1 MKEEGSMKW
10 ISRWACL
17 GLGLVLVF
25 NSACVFKKRDD
36 KTIRVSV
43 FTVDPLL
50 VKILTDTITAIESRH
65 PGLQIKVENIPYN
78 DYQSKLTVEL
88 AANDAPDIISV
99 EASRFSDMYLRGA
112 FEDLTPY
119 FNRDQMDRKDY
130 YASSLARFSPGG
142 EIYAIPSDIAP
153 VGLLYY
159 NKKVFDEAKVPYPTE
174 DLSWPEP
181 FLAMCQKLVKRDA
194 SGKIVRW
201 AYVDPYGT
209 NADTFLLSDGGYFMD
224 SETNPTRL
232 ALDSPQAL
240 EAFGFRWDMIY
251 KYHVSPTPSDIQ
263 SFNASNQAEDMF
275 LNGQAALMN
284 SGVWHTPHFLEKGLD
299 FDVVEFPKG
308 PHGTRGW
315 GTGGSA
321 YAIWKG
327 CKNKELAWEVVKEIT
342 GEALSIQLAQ
352 TGMIQPALVKVANS
366 DAFLK
371 SPGPKNKKILLDMPQ
386 YSHYSPFI
394 KNWEEVWF
402 GQVGPAMDK
411 CWEGEV
417 KPADVLPKLNA
428 EINAKYFSGK

>member
-1 MKEEGSMKW
+1 MKL
-10 ISRWACL
+10 ISRL
-17 GLGLVLVF
+17 SLLSLVLALVF
-25 NSACVFKKRDD
+25 NTACVFKKKD
-36 KTIRVSV
+36 KPIRVSV

-50 VKILTDTITAIESRH
+50 IKILTDTITGIESRH
-65 PGLQIKVENIPYN
+65 PGLKIKVENIPYN
-78 DYQSKLTVEL
+78 DYQSKITVEL

-119 FNRDQMDRKDY
+119 FDKDHMDRAAY
-130 YASSLARFSPGG
+130 YPSSLARFSPKG
-142 EIYAIPSDIAP
+142 EIYAMPSDIAP

-159 NKKVFDEAKVPYPTE
+159 NKKVFDDAKVLYPTE
-174 DLSWPEP
+174 NLSWPEP
-181 FLAMCQKLVKRDA
+181 FLSMCQKLVKRDA
-194 SGKIVRW
+194 SGKIIRW

-209 NADTFLLSDGGYFMD
+209 EANTFLLSDGGYFMD

-251 KYHVSPTPSDIQ
+251 KYHVSPTPSELQ
-263 SFNASNQAEDMF
+263 SFSEGNQAEDMF
-275 LNGQAALMN
+275 MNGEAAMMN

-308 PHGTRGW
+308 PKGTRGW
-315 GTGGSA
+315 GSGGSA

-327 CKNKELAWEVVKEIT
+327 CKNKDLAWEVVKEIT
-342 GEALSIQLAQ
+342 SEALSTQLAQ

-394 KNWEEVWF
+394 KNWEEIWF

-411 CWEGEV
+411 CWLGQA

-428 EINAKYFSGK
+428 DINAKYFPGK

>member
-10 ISRWACL
+10 ISRLACL
-17 GLGLVLVF
+17 SLILVF
-25 NSACVFKKRDD
+25 NFACVFKKEN
-36 KTIRVSV
+36 KPIRVSV

-50 VKILTDTITAIESRH
+50 VKILTDTITGIESRH
-65 PGLQIKVENIPYN
+65 PGLEIKVENIPYN
-78 DYQSKLTVEL
+78 DYQGKITVEL

-119 FNRDQMDRKDY
+119 FDKDHMDRQAY
-130 YASSLARFSPGG
+130 YPTSLARFSPKG

-159 NKKVFDEAKVPYPTE
+159 NKKVFDEAKVPYPTN
-174 DLSWPEP
+174 DLTWPEP
-181 FLAMCQKLVKRDA
+181 FLSMCQKLVKRDA
-194 SGKIVRW
+194 SGKIIRW
-201 AYVDPYGT
+201 AYIDPYGT

-240 EAFGFRWDMIY
+240 EAFGFRCDMIY
-251 KYHVSPTPSDIQ
+251 KYHVSPTPSELQ
-263 SFNASNQAEDMF
+263 SFSNDNQAEDFFM
-275 LNGQAALMN
+275 NGQAAMMN

-308 PHGTRGW
+308 PRGTRGW

-342 GEALSIQLAQ
+342 SEALSIQLAK

-411 CWEGEV
+411 CWSGEA

-428 EINAKYFSGK
+428 DINSKYFSGK